1 MIITDKIVLASRS
14 PRRLSLLKMICTN
27 ISVMPPDIGEN
38 LSSKFKPRD
47 AVELL
52 AANKMDSVKSSLNDE
67 ICITADTIVVF
78 NDMILGK
85 PFDKSDAFKILK
97 LLSGNRHFVYTGFCV
112 YNAVTR
118 SKIISS
124 EKTEVRFRELE
135 DSEIEAY
142 LNTGSP
148 YDKAGAYGIQD
159 SFGSVFISGIE
170 GDYYNVVGLPLY
182 RIYSSI
188 KSVRSEDAEI

>member
-1 MIITDKIVLASRS
+1 MIINDKIVLASRS

-27 ISVMPPDIGEN
+27 ISVIAPDIEEN
-38 LSSKFKPRD
+38 LSSKFKARD

-52 AANKMDSVKSSLNDE
+52 ATNKMDAVMQNLTDE
-67 ICITADTIVVF
+67 ICVTADTIVVF

-85 PFDKSDAFKILK
+85 PFDKNDAFKILK

-112 YNAVTR
+112 YNAKTR
-118 SKIISS
+118 DKIISS

-188 KSVRSEDAEI
+188 KSVRSEDDEI

>member
-1 MIITDKIVLASRS
+1 MIINDKIVLASRS

-27 ISVMPPDIGEN
+27 ISVIAPDIEEN
-38 LSSKFKPRD
+38 LSSKFKARD

-52 AANKMDSVKSSLNDE
+52 AANKMDAVMQNLTDE
-67 ICITADTIVVF
+67 ICVTADTIVVF

-85 PFDKSDAFKILK
+85 PFDKNDAFKILK

-112 YNAVTR
+112 YNAATR
-118 SKIISS
+118 NKIISS

-188 KSVRSEDAEI
+188 KSVRSEDDEI